1 MTHLDVQWLAN
12 VADEIGWGSPFRETL
27 YTMGPSPSLTDEEQC
42 LQSLRRVLSVPRIC
56 PSAAHFGLNALLAD
70 VLAIQNWFTYR
81 FPMQELFGVILDCCD
96 CTQDA
101 CWAKPSGE
109 RSSDLPTQPSGP
121 QSRLRSTEQLVGGSS
136 DIRTSWLTATQTE
149 TK

>member
-12 VADEIGWGSPFRETL
+12 VADEIGWGSLFREML

-70 VLAIQNWFTYR
+70 ALAIQNWFTYR

-96 CTQDA
+96 CKQDA
-101 CWAKPSGE
+101 CWGWPSPAAKE
-109 RSSDLPTQPSGP
+109 
-121 QSRLRSTEQLVGGSS
+121 
-136 DIRTSWLTATQTE
+136 TE
-149 TK
+149 TYRHSRRDRSHDRDQRNSELEGHLIVSELFG